1 MRLSLTAMAIT
12 LARASFKEFK
22 EKANEFGFLAEKH
35 EFKTNDAYV
44 LTVGRLPPLVPK
56 SQPVLL
62 LPDIFMSMDSWLVH
76 ATTAS

>member
-1 MRLSLTAMAIT
+1 MRLSLTAMTIT
-12 LARASFKEFK
+12 LAKASFNEFNQ
-22 EKANEFGFLAEKH
+22 KANEFGFIAEKH
-35 EFKTNDAYV
+35 EFKTNDAYF
-44 LTVGRLPPLVPK
+44 LSVGRLPPLVPK